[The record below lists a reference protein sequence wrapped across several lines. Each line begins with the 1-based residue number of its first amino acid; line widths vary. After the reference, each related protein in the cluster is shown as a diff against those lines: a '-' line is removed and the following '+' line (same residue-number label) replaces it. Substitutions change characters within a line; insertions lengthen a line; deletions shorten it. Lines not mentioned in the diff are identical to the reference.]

1 MLSLVSESKGRKPS
15 TPRKIDPS
23 NNGRKSAPREDCFSA
38 PVESFLAKEFDFE
51 KNLALFDKRAVYE
64 EIENGGPDV
73 MKLVEKKV
81 VKYRCDENVLKAKPT
96 VLKQIKVPTSPG
108 IEYVTGMI
116 KI

>member
-1 MLSLVSESKGRKPS
+1 MGGGGNKHTIAPQSKK
-15 TPRKIDPS
+15 
-23 NNGRKSAPREDCFSA
+23 
-38 PVESFLAKEFDFE
+38 
-51 KNLALFDKRAVYE
+51 
-64 EIENGGPDV
+64 
-73 MKLVEKKV
+73 KKV